1 MPPAQWPL
9 HRRRPQI
16 EVRVP
21 QAKGRRLRRL
31 VADTGAGSDEAP
43 FELVLV
49 ERDCVDAG
57 GILVGQVRVG
67 GAYAGWFNVYSIQ
80 IRIPKLR
87 FQAIVEVVRVP
98 QVPDGFDG
106 IACFRFLNRFH
117 YGNFGDQGRFG
128 LK

>member
-1 MPPAQWPL
+1 
-9 HRRRPQI
+9 
-16 EVRVP
+16 
-21 QAKGRRLRRL
+21 

-87 FQAIVEVVRVP
+87 FQAIVKVVGVP
-98 QVPDGFDG
+98 QVPYGFDG

-117 YGNFGDQGRFG
+117 YGNFADPDRFG
-128 LK
+128 IE